1 MSCVIYESHFKD
13 SNSHAQQIKKYH
25 YYQNYKKKKMR
36 KKRQKVLIKNIFQL
50 VHHYGMFQ
58 VTEIQKYIFQKTI

>member
-1 MSCVIYESHFKD
+1 MKS
-13 SNSHAQQIKKYH
+13 KKG
-25 YYQNYKKKKMR
+25 QN
-36 KKRQKVLIKNIFQL
+36 VLIKNIFQL